1 MEYLL
6 IIIVVIL
13 WWYHYKKYLDRKYK
27 NTNKI
32 LLDSINNYE
41 KQLQETREKFTIK
54 LWTVY
59 KHTDEDLQ
67 KLKINKE
74 ALDIVVKILTYY
86 TATATDAL
94 RSQMDTNKLLTA
106 SGNVSWFHEMLVF
119 FWKLQQ
125 EANKQVEK

>member
-1 MEYLL
+1 MEYIIFIA
-6 IIIVVIL
+6 IIIL
-13 WWYHYKKYLDRKYK
+13 AWYHYKRYLDKKYK
-27 NTNKI
+27 NTQKI
-32 LLDSINNYE
+32 LLDSVNNYE
-41 KQLQETREKFTIK
+41 KQLQETKEKYTIK

-94 RSQMDTNKLLTA
+94 RSHKDTNSLLTA

-125 EANKQVEK
+125 EANKPVE